1 MKEKSKSSVSMSLTS
16 SSGSWLNGCLQPQHY
31 FVSLTIDDPDGKNV
45 VRVAL
50 SFEQAA
56 RMLLYN
62 GTVECT
68 LERYRNSEGE
78 LVAEDAERPETVHER
93 MKNRLNETHDS
104 LAKRLE
110 DIRKD
115 VYEML
120 NSGKVGKSNLS
131 ELLNEIETIQSHYAS
146 NENFVVQQ
154 AEEELGSMQSN
165 AAGQLGVFLQSHGA
179 NLKQEEL
186 IQMIPTG
193 TAPLAITEKIEPVKD
208 DYVMKTRPPKS
219 IDDMNAREIADII
232 HDIFRK
238 FESQQDENEKHHRL
252 FKPNVFSRGNKTIIK
267 YISYQCES
275 ILQLDEAKAY
285 LKFLIS
291 INHIDQFK
299 RHK

>member
-1 MKEKSKSSVSMSLTS
+1 MKEKSKSSVLMSLTS

-31 FVSLTIDDPDGKNV
+31 FVSLEINDPNDKIV
-45 VRVAL
+45 ARVAL

-68 LERYRNSEGE
+68 LERYRDSNGN
-78 LVAEDAERPETVHER
+78 LVTEDVERPETVHER
-93 MKNRLNETHDS
+93 MKNRLNETHNS

-110 DIRKD
+110 DVRRD

-154 AEEELGSMQSN
+154 AEEELGSIQNN

-186 IQMIPTG
+186 LQLIPTG
-193 TAPLAITEKIEPVKD
+193 TSPLAITKKIEPAKD
-208 DYVMKTRPPKS
+208 DYVMKIRPPKS
-219 IDDMNAREIADII
+219 IDDMNAREIADSIQKV
-232 HDIFRK
+232 FRK

-252 FKPNVFSRGNKTIIK
+252 FKPNAFSKGNKTIIK
-267 YISYQCES
+267 YISYQGES
-275 ILQLDEAKAY
+275 ILQLDEAKTY
-285 LKFLIS
+285 LKFLMS
-291 INHIDQFK
+291 INHVDQFK